1 VPYLPPSP
9 YQRFCPPALTDAAV
23 PLDGVHRLLRA
34 LSDDHAGVTGLCDG
48 CPSAEVRSAVDRFL
62 QRYAGAAFA
71 LSVTAGDLAYNLRL
85 AARLYRGTE
94 QALLDAAMARS
105 PRTRE

>member
-1 VPYLPPSP
+1 VPYLPPTP
-9 YQRFCPPALTDAAV
+9 YQQFCPPALTDAAV

-48 CPSAEVRSAVDRFL
+48 SPSAEVRDAVDRFL
-62 QRYAGAAFA
+62 RVYAGASFA

-85 AARLYRGTE
+85 AAESYRGTE
-94 QALLDAAMARS
+94 QALHDAAMAAD
-105 PRTRE
+105 PRALR